1 MKTRLRLVT
10 TVGTLLYAFASAA
23 SADWTDDIGYTALR
37 ARLGAATPSALGID
51 VSQVE
56 AASDGAYMPDI
67 NNPTFAPEFAGK
79 TISAKSGASAP
90 SSHATTVARY
100 YYGRVT
106 SIATDI
112 DPIDVYEANNWLNSG
127 MLRVGTAFAPLT
139 ESRRAE
145 SHSWIGSLGTDALDA
160 DVLRRLDLVA
170 QRDGVVFAVGVNN
183 GGGSAMPHLLCS
195 AYNALAVGLTN
206 GASSYGPTS
215 VDVAGRVKPDIVV
228 PMSLTSWAT
237 PVVAS
242 SASLLLQT
250 ADAEG
255 ILPQLA
261 AQERKTAKALL
272 VRALLMA
279 GATKTEFA
287 DWRKGFA
294 SPSTDGTVPLDFRFG
309 AGELNID
316 NSHRILTAGEQHAG
330 ASADVAPT
338 GWDYDTAA
346 AGSDRLYFF
355 EIPAFRYADTVSI
368 LVAWNRQ
375 IAVGGGNP
383 AKLTPSL
390 ANIDLRLYAASGY
403 MVGAAW
409 DQSISAIDNVE
420 HIYLRWLPPGR
431 YAMAV
436 TSDKTWNYAL
446 AWDIHTSPTAADD
459 FDGDGDVDLADFNF
473 MQSCFNG
480 PNRPPQSGGCEG
492 ADLDGDS
499 DVDLSDFFQFQ
510 LCFNGPNRPPKC
522 L

>member
-1 MKTRLRLVT
+1 MKTRLRPVT
-10 TVGTLLYAFASAA
+10 TVGILLYALCPAVSAG
-23 SADWTDDIGYTALR
+23 WTDDIGYMALR
-37 ARLGAATPSALGID
+37 TRLGAATPTGLGID

-56 AASDGAYMPDI
+56 ATSDGAYMPDI
-67 NNPTFAPEFAGK
+67 SNPTYAPEFAGK
-79 TISAKSGASAP
+79 TIIAKSGASAP
-90 SSHATTVARY
+90 SSHATTVGLY

-106 SIATDI
+106 GIATDI
-112 DPIDVYEANNWLNSG
+112 DPIDVYEANSWLNGG
-127 MLRVGTAFAPLT
+127 MLRAGTAFAPLT
-139 ESRRAE
+139 ETRRAE
-145 SHSWIGSLGTDALDA
+145 NHSWIGSLGTDALDA
-160 DVLRRLDLVA
+160 DALRRLDLVA

-183 GGGSAMPHLLCS
+183 GAGSAMPHLLCS
-195 AYNALAVGLTN
+195 AYNALAVGLTS
-206 GASSYGPTS
+206 GGSSYGPTT

-250 ADAEG
+250 ADADG
-255 ILPQLA
+255 ILGQLA

-279 GATKTEFA
+279 GATKAEFA

-294 SPSTDGTVPLDFRFG
+294 TPSTDGTVPLDFRFG

-316 NSHRILTAGEQHAG
+316 NSHRILTAGQQNPG
-330 ASADVAPT
+330 ISADVATT

-346 AGSDRLYFF
+346 PASDRRYFF

-375 IAVGGGNP
+375 ITVGGGNP
-383 AKLTPSL
+383 ARLTPSL

-403 MVGAAW
+403 TVGAVW

-420 HIYLRWLPPGR
+420 HIYLRWLPAGR
-431 YAMAV
+431 YAIAV
-436 TSDKTWNYAL
+436 VSDKTWSYAL
-446 AWDIHTSPTAADD
+446 AWDIHTSPTVAED
-459 FDGDGDVDLADFNF
+459 FDGDGDVDLGDFAF

-480 PNRPPQSGGCEG
+480 PNRPPQSGGCER

-499 DVDLSDFFQFQ
+499 DVDLADFGGFQF
-510 LCFNGPNRPPKC
+510 CFNGPNRPPRC